1 MIYRYILGTIAV
13 TVVLAFAAITASAQ
27 VGELRGTV
35 MMQQA
40 DGSKAPLAD
49 AQIDVF
55 RTDVK
60 GEYHTKTN
68 KKGEFVFAGLPFV
81 GEYSIVASHPT
92 ASPNFV
98 SKFKVGRGIAADI
111 VVTPGDGRKLTLADL
126 KNAMPATPAGDSRS
140 GGNSGES
147 AADRAKREEL
157 IRKNKEIEDKNK
169 KITESNEVINRTFKA
184 GNDLLNAAA
193 TLSKGGGSDE
203 SIQKYTEAITQY
215 DQGLAAD
222 AEQPALLTNKAQALK
237 GRAIDRFNMAIRA
250 KNMDEAAKTSAFET
264 AKNDF
269 RAASVA
275 ATKAVELLK
284 AQTAPTDPT
293 ELDRFNKN
301 KYAALATA
309 AESMRLF
316 VSKVD
321 PTQADAGIASFR
333 EYIAIEQD
341 PAKKTKAQ
349 LDAAQ
354 MLLDAGA
361 ADKAFTEFQTIV
373 TAQPDNPDANLG
385 AGLALFASGDK
396 AKFQEAANYLQHFVD
411 VAPDTHAMKQDA
423 KAILIELKNV
433 EKVTPEKTAPSR
445 KKRP

>member
-215 DQGLAAD
+215 DEGLAAD

-250 KNMDEAAKTSAFET
+250 KNMDESAKTSAFET

-275 ATKAVELLK
+275 ATKAV
-284 AQTAPTDPT
+284 
-293 ELDRFNKN
+293 
-301 KYAALATA
+301 
-309 AESMRLF
+309 
-316 VSKVD
+316 
-321 PTQADAGIASFR
+321 
-333 EYIAIEQD
+333 
-341 PAKKTKAQ
+341 
-349 LDAAQ
+349 
-354 MLLDAGA
+354 
-361 ADKAFTEFQTIV
+361 
-373 TAQPDNPDANLG
+373 
-385 AGLALFASGDK
+385 
-396 AKFQEAANYLQHFVD
+396 
-411 VAPDTHAMKQDA
+411 
-423 KAILIELKNV
+423 
-433 EKVTPEKTAPSR
+433 
-445 KKRP
+445 